1 MLGLLWAYRF
11 DWARRV
17 KEGVGEL
24 FYATC
29 VDVNGFGVLIR
40 GASGSGK
47 SSLALRLMAHG
58 ARLVADDQTSLQRRG
73 DAVWATCPPSI
84 RGAIEARGIGL
95 LAADPVEQTKIAL
108 VVDLDS
114 AEPDRL
120 PPKRQTLL
128 LGMPI
133 DLVFGATSGHLPY
146 GLLQLAHGGRWN

>member
-1 MLGLLWAYRF
+1 MKDDAG
-11 DWARRV
+11 
-17 KEGVGEL
+17 GVIH
-24 FYATC
+24 ATC
-29 VDVNGFGVLIR
+29 VDVNGFGILIR

-58 ARLVADDQTSLQRRG
+58 ARLVADDRTSLQRN
-73 DAVWATCPPSI
+73 DNAVWASSPPAI

-114 AEPDRL
+114 AEPERL

-128 LGMPI
+128 LGIPI